1 MGLSLSLGQCKVDFL
16 PPEWSSAMQRDSA
29 MQQYIVIAIVVA
41 AAVYLLRSVVGWAQR
56 GGRPYSCPGCGSCGK
71 PKKQPNALLSM
82 IGLGK
87 K

>member
-1 MGLSLSLGQCKVDFL
+1 
-16 PPEWSSAMQRDSA
+16 

-41 AAVYLLRSVVGWAQR
+41 ATVYLLRNVVGWTRR
-56 GGRPYSCPGCGSCGK
+56 GGRPYNCPGCGSCGK
-71 PKKQPNALLSM
+71 PKKQPSALLSKPNTFLSM

>member
-1 MGLSLSLGQCKVDFL
+1 
-16 PPEWSSAMQRDSA
+16 MQWDSA

-41 AAVYLLRSVVGWAQR
+41 AVVYLLRNVVGWARR
-56 GGRPYSCPGCGSCGK
+56 GGRPYNCPGCGSCGK
-71 PKKQPNALLSM
+71 PKKQPGVLRYM